1 MQNRL
6 VAGVADFF
14 CTFVAVIQKTKKR
27 GWLFNPDHLRE
38 LVPHNARGFLSIFS
52 SLRTRNYLL
61 YFVGQI
67 TSVCGSWIQ
76 YVAMGWLVYRLTD
89 SVMLLTMTVFLN
101 QIPNLVLTPFSGVLS
116 DRFNKFRIIITT
128 QVLFMCQAA
137 AFAVLVLTGVVEVW
151 HIMCLALFNGI
162 VGAVEAPARQSFYS
176 KLVPPEDMTNAIALN
191 SVTINGSRFIG
202 PAIGGTLIALV
213 GEGWCFAINA
223 VSYLAVLVAM
233 GMMTLAPFVASKVK
247 LHIINELREGF
258 AYMAGFL
265 PLRTVVLFVAAISFF
280 ALPFMAIIPALV
292 RDTLGGDSRLLGFMD
307 SAIGGGAMVA
317 ALYLASRKHVLG
329 LGKVVTITA
338 VMMGLALVAI
348 SFIRVPWVACLVAVP
363 LGFSLIGSMAA
374 ANTLLQSMVVD
385 RMRGR
390 VMSYFTMAFAGMA
403 PLGGLLYGKMSE
415 TTSLPATICAS
426 GIICLVTAFIYE
438 YFRPRVRAAAHERYS
453 PENRI
458 NQQIAEGIGEGFRN
472 PF

>member
-1 MQNRL
+1 MPKIVEIIITR
-6 VAGVADFF
+6 
-14 CTFVAVIQKTKKR
+14 C
-27 GWLFNPDHLRE
+27 WLFRAEHLRE
-38 LVPHNARGFLSIFS
+38 LIPHNARGFLSIFS

-61 YFVGQI
+61 YFIGQI
-67 TSVCGSWIQ
+67 ISVCGSWIQ

-89 SVMLLTMTVFLN
+89 SVILLTTTVFLN
-101 QIPNLVLTPFSGVLS
+101 QIPNLILTPFSGVLS
-116 DRFNKFRIIITT
+116 DRFNKFRIIVIT
-128 QVLFMCQAA
+128 QALFMAQAA
-137 AFAVLVLTGVVEVW
+137 TMAILVLTGHIEVW

-162 VGAVEAPARQSFYS
+162 VGSIEAPARQSFYS

-213 GEGWCFAINA
+213 GEGWCFAINS
-223 VSYLAVLVAM
+223 VSYIAVLVAM
-233 GMMTLAPFVASKVK
+233 GMMALPAFVASKKK
-247 LHIINELREGF
+247 LHIFKELGEGF
-258 AYMAGFL
+258 NYMAGFL
-265 PLRTVVLFVAAISFF
+265 PLRTVVIFVAAISFF

-292 RDTLGGDSRLLGFMD
+292 RDILGGDSRLLGFMD

-338 VMMGLALVAI
+338 MMMGICLIVL
-348 SFIRVPWVACLVAVP
+348 SLIRSPWAACVVAVP

-374 ANTLLQSMVVD
+374 SNTLLQSMVED
-385 RMRGR
+385 KMRGR

-403 PLGGLLYGKMSE
+403 PLGGLLYGKGAEMF
-415 TTSLPATICAS
+415 SLPATICVS
-426 GIICLVTAFIYE
+426 GVICLIAGAIYE
-438 YFRPRVRAAAHERYS
+438 FFRPRVRAAANDRYCLAGQV
-453 PENRI
+453 NT
-458 NQQIAEGIGEGFRN
+458 QIATGIGTGFDN